1 MAGSDLCR
9 QGQMKNG
16 LLAFG
21 GERFKLP
28 AAIGC
33 FTMDRVFLAAI
44 TQFISTER
52 QAEKIATQ
60 GFDDGR
66 LRQVDLLF
74 GPGGYGERLDL
85 PAAAPKSDRTKMT
98 SELRHK
104 RLYLVIG

>member
-1 MAGSDLCR
+1 MSRADFCR

-21 GERFKLP
+21 GERFTFP
-28 AAIGC
+28 ARVGR
-33 FTMDRVFLAAI
+33 FTMDRMILAAI
-44 TQFISTER
+44 AHLITTER
-52 QAEKIATQ
+52 QTEKIAAQ

-66 LRQVDLLF
+66 LRRVDLLF

-104 RLYLVIG
+104 RRYLVIG